1 MISIGVI
8 GATGY
13 AGYETVRLLL
23 GHSEFT
29 ITTLISKSFAGK
41 KMSDVY
47 PNLAG
52 ICDLELEEL
61 DYDKILKKASCFI
74 VALPHGTSQDVIA
87 TLFIA
92 GKKIVDLSADYRYK
106 NQSIYES
113 TYDVPH
119 KHESILKK
127 AIYGLPELFKED
139 LTNCQLVSNPGCYPT
154 CSLLGLAP
162 LIKNNLI
169 DLSSIII
176 DAVSG
181 VTGAGRKQDLMYQ
194 FNECTENFLAYK
206 VATHRH
212 TTEIEEKIS
221 LLACEDIKVTF
232 TPHLVPMKRGMMA
245 TIYSSLL
252 KPITAE
258 ALYKV
263 YNNYY
268 KNEYFVRIKELG
280 QMVNTKQVVGS
291 NFTDISVHVDERTK
305 RVIVIS
311 AIDNIGKG
319 ASSQAIQNLNLMY
332 GFDEKKGISHA
343 GSYL

>member
-1 MISIGVI
+1 MITIGVI

-23 GHSEFT
+23 NHSEFT
-29 ITTLISKSFAGK
+29 ITTLVSKSFAGK
-41 KMSDVY
+41 KISTIY

-52 ICDLELEEL
+52 VCDLVLEEL
-61 DYDKILKKASCFI
+61 NYDKILKKASCFI

-87 TLFIA
+87 TLYKA
-92 GKKIVDLSADYRYK
+92 GKKIVDLSADYRYT
-106 NQSIYES
+106 NQALYET
-113 TYDVPH
+113 TYNVPH
-119 KHESILKK
+119 KYESILKK
-127 AIYGLPELFKED
+127 AVYGLPELFKEN
-139 LTNCQLVSNPGCYPT
+139 LTNCQLVANPGCYPT

-162 LIKNNLI
+162 LIDSGLI
-169 DLSSIII
+169 DLTSIII

-206 VATHRH
+206 VASHRH
-212 TTEIEEKIS
+212 TSEIEEKLS
-221 LLACEDIKVTF
+221 LLADENINVTF
-232 TPHLVPMKRGMMA
+232 TPHLAPMKRGMMA
-245 TIYSSLL
+245 TIYSTLL
-252 KPITAE
+252 KPITASD
-258 ALYKV
+258 LYKV

-268 KNEYFVRIKELG
+268 QNEYFIRVKEHD

-291 NFTDISVHVDERTK
+291 NFVDISVHVDSKTNK
-305 RVIVIS
+305 AIIVS

-332 GFDEKKGISHA
+332 GFDEKLGISQP
-343 GSYL
+343 GTYL